1 MQEAYQN
8 KMKLIQMVAVFSE
21 AMQQNPSNSVARYHR
36 GVALRYL
43 GQCDD
48 ALRDFKAVMDLNSP
62 YCSKAWKEVKVSQS
76 ETYRKF
82 GTNPEILLPLKERAK
97 VREQI
102 MNDLRAAG
110 EKLSKATLMAK
121 L

>member
-8 KMKLIQMVAVFSE
+8 KMKLMQMIAVFS
-21 AMQQNPSNSVARYHR
+21 AAIQKNPNNISALYHR
-36 GVALRYL
+36 GLALKYL

-62 YCSKAWKEVKVSQS
+62 YCSKAWKEIKASQC

-82 GTNPEILLPLKERAK
+82 GTNPEILLPMKDRAK
-97 VREQI
+97 AREQI
-102 MNDLRAAG
+102 MNDLCSAV
-110 EKLSKATLMAK
+110 EKLSKVTLMAK